1 MRRTVGLLIAVA
13 LGGFGIISSL
23 ARPSPVY
30 AQSSHAYVGEAKC
43 EECHDASH
51 EALTN
56 IIGPAGKP
64 TDPVTVWKADKH
76 SQAFARLVGNDAAT
90 AAVAKAHL
98 SGGPQ
103 DDGSMC
109 LKCHATGVGGNSPP
123 DPSEG
128 TSCEACHGPA
138 ADWVSRD
145 AHGQIGNDPAKMQ
158 AAVALGLLD
167 VRKMDIRE
175 ANCRTCHV
183 KDTSKRPCYVS
194 TEKPFDVH
202 NDQKFRHWRDNIP
215 PI

>member
-1 MRRTVGLLIAVA
+1 MKRKGSLIAVA
-13 LGGFGIISSL
+13 FGAFGAIYGL
-23 ARPSPVY
+23 AAPRLAW
-30 AQSSHAYVGEAKC
+30 AQHAYVGEAKC
-43 EECHDASH
+43 EECHDSSH

-56 IIGPAGKP
+56 LIGPDGKP

-76 SQAFARLVGNDAAT
+76 SQAFNRLVGNDRAT

-109 LKCHATGVGGNSPP
+109 LKCHATGVGTSTPP

-128 TSCEACHGPA
+128 TTCEACHGPA
-138 ADWVSRD
+138 GDWVSRD
-145 AHGQIGNDPAKMQ
+145 AHGQINDNAAKMQ

-167 VRKMDIRE
+167 ARKMDIRE
-175 ANCRTCHV
+175 KNCRGCHV
-183 KDTSKRPCYVS
+183 NDRPCFS
-194 TEKPFDVH
+194 TADPPFDVK
-202 NDQKFRHWRDNIP
+202 NDKKFHHWRANVP